1 MTLKVYKAY
10 YTNTPKNDSQVC
22 KAYYTNTP
30 MKDSK
35 YVRLTIKTH

>member
-10 YTNTPKNDSQVC
+10 YNTPKNDSQVC

-35 YVRLTIKTH
+35 YVRLSIKTH